1 MKTQRH
7 AAILRLVR
15 SQQIH
20 SQEELRELL
29 RAENIEVTQATLSRD
44 VHELQ
49 LVKAAGPDGGSHYAL
64 PLDGGML
71 RPHLE
76 QLLTTL
82 LVSADGVGNL
92 LVIRTPAGSAN
103 ALASALDRHGWDDVV
118 GTIAGDDTILV
129 VTRSEPSCLALAQR
143 IRRMAGLTS

>member
-15 SQQIH
+15 SRQIH

-29 RAENIEVTQATLSRD
+29 RAEHIEVTQATLSRD

-64 PLDGGML
+64 PLDGGVL
-71 RPHLE
+71 HPHLE
-76 QLLTTL
+76 QLLAAL
-82 LVSADGVGNL
+82 LVSTDSVGNL
-92 LVIRTPAGSAN
+92 LVVRTPAGSAP
-103 ALASALDRHGWDDVV
+103 ALGSAIDREGWEDVV

-129 VTRSEPSCLALAQR
+129 VARSEQACLDLAER
-143 IRRMAGLTS
+143 IRRMAGLPS

>member
-7 AAILRLVR
+7 ATILNLVR
-15 SQQIH
+15 SRQIH

-29 RAENIEVTQATLSRD
+29 SLDGIRVTQATLSRD

-49 LVKAAGPDGGSHYAL
+49 LVKVTGPNGRSHYAP
-64 PLDGGML
+64 PLEGDVL

-76 QLLTTL
+76 QLLSTL
-82 LVSADGVGNL
+82 LVSVDGVNNL
-92 LVIRTPAGSAN
+92 LVVRTPAGSAS
-103 ALASALDRHGWDDVV
+103 AVGSALDRQDWGEVV

-129 VTRSEPSCLALAQR
+129 IARSETGRRALS
-143 IRRMAGLTS
+143 RRLRKLAGLIR

>member
-15 SQQIH
+15 SRQIH
-20 SQEELRELL
+20 SQEELRGLL
-29 RAENIEVTQATLSRD
+29 RTEKIDVTQATLSRD

-49 LVKAAGPDGGSHYAL
+49 LVKATGPDGESYYAL
-64 PLDGGML
+64 PLDGGVL

-82 LVSADGVGNL
+82 LVSVDNVGNL
-92 LVIRTPAGSAN
+92 LVVRTPAGSAN

-118 GTIAGDDTILV
+118 GTVAGDDTILM
-129 VTRSEPSCLALAQR
+129 VTRSEAACLVLAER
-143 IRRMAGLTS
+143 IRRMARLEG